1 MNDFNDNF
9 YHNHCYYVQNQTT
22 LSPALSEKTDRDERT
37 EADTAESVI
46 RVNNILRDRSIS
58 LR

>member
-1 MNDFNDNF
+1 MFI
-9 YHNHCYYVQNQTT
+9 YLQNQPTT

-37 EADTAESVI
+37 EPDTSESVE